1 MRCKRGTNSR
11 PKIFIEMQFEE
22 TIMEWYLRFVTTIL
36 SGVHNILRWHC
47 RQCDTRAQWKRI
59 KKEIKEGKYNE

>member
-1 MRCKRGTNSR
+1 
-11 PKIFIEMQFEE
+11 
-22 TIMEWYLRFVTTIL
+22 MEWYLRFVTTIL